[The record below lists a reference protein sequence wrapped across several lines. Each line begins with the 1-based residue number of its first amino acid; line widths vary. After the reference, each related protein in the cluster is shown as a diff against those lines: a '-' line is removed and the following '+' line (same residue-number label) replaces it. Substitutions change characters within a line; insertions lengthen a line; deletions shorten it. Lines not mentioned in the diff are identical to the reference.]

1 MWAILTQF
9 TVTLV
14 NIVLYLVFFRR
25 NIPKAILLFCVIDF
39 LTSLMWA
46 GYFFD
51 IFNYTPSIYSSW
63 LFNLAEGYFIPKY
76 LCSIMNKRSRP
87 FLLMMTLLILPPIQK
102 VFVYNHYHYLALNYL
117 VVGIII
123 TYYCYRYIFHLLNTH
138 VEQATIYNYDIW
150 LFSGILICYAPSI
163 PLEIGLTAQHYV
175 THFSNIPFDA
185 SWTEQAFLVL
195 NTIMHILFIIPLT
208 WKHQLVR
215 LSISR

>member
-1 MWAILTQF
+1 MWVILTQF
-9 TVTLV
+9 TFTFV
-14 NIVLYLVFFRR
+14 NIVLYLAFYRKS
-25 NIPKAILLFCVIDF
+25 IPKAILSFCVIDF
-39 LTSLMWA
+39 LTSFMWA

-51 IFNYTPSIYSSW
+51 IFNYTLSTYSSW
-63 LFNLAEGYFIPKY
+63 IFNLAEGYFIPKY
-76 LCSIMNKRSRP
+76 LCSVMNKKNRP
-87 FLLMMTLLILPPIQK
+87 LFLMATLLILPVIQK

-123 TYYCYRYIFHLLNTH
+123 TYHCYRYIFHLLNTC
-138 VEQATIYNYDIW
+138 VEQATLYNYDIW

-175 THFSNIPFDA
+175 KHFTTIPLDT
-185 SWTEQAFLVL
+185 SWTEQAFLIL
-195 NTIMHILFIIPLT
+195 NTIMHTLFIIPLI